1 MPFTNANGPVHL
13 LASQGTFAR
22 FSTEKPT
29 MTFFRYNAQ
38 QCTSFGQCWFFE
50 NFDKG
55 KSAYLG
61 ESLTYTASRNKDVHG
76 DTLIAV
82 DLPGIGNFQ
91 WITDKVKEVVADST
105 ALKDRYD
112 EITTT
117 LAPTLESTCT
127 AKDTGSPGT
136 FLRLREGQ
144 PYYCDGVS
152 MAMIKGVEYQ
162 LGGQRMD
169 RHDKHTLYTWHLLN
183 QVNVPHKMLGLAEH
197 DEVELKSDS
206 MRFQRKYC
214 PLVFSFCRHPSM
226 GIPLISN
233 MYNNLI
239 IQVDLEPFSAL
250 ICNYSGAGVNAAGG
264 TSTVLVAGADT
275 YCTRK
280 RAGETNIAASRTRV
294 RDLGVNDAAITT
306 TITTSDLAKEDFP
319 VSVVSRVYF
328 LGPQERYAFA
338 SNAHSQVVEA
348 CQRVKHSVTK
358 QTEYTFRTDT
368 LQNACS
374 VLYVVPQYRPQL
386 AANRHFDYGGAH
398 DHARNC
404 SLPALTTL
412 QFTTNGA
419 DLYSEQDQSFYQ
431 QVQPFAHH
439 KNSAR
444 GARKVYPMN
453 FGIQANAMGPVQ
465 YRGAVNL
472 SRSVN
477 SQCKL
482 GFASS
487 MWDKVSGGIWAQA
500 ATDTTVLDI
509 EFVVWNYNVL
519 AYRGGIGGYKFTQS
533 NNSL

>member
-1 MPFTNANGPVHL
+1 MCIRD
-13 LASQGTFAR
+13 S
-22 FSTEKPT
+22 
-29 MTFFRYNAQ
+29 
-38 QCTSFGQCWFFE
+38 
-50 NFDKG
+50 
-55 KSAYLG
+55 
-61 ESLTYTASRNKDVHG
+61 YTASRNKDVHG

-91 WITDKVKEVVADST
+91 CADDGGWKQYEVLENRHHLHGRYGEVDGASSVITNEH
-105 ALKDRYD
+105 
-112 EITTT
+112 
-117 LAPTLESTCT
+117 TCT
-127 AKDTGSPGT
+127 ATDAAGNFK
-136 FLRLREGQ
+136 RLRQGQ
-144 PYYCDGVS
+144 PYYCDGIS

-183 QVNVPHKMLGLAEH
+183 QVNVPHKMLGLADHSER
-197 DEVELKSDS
+197 ELKLDS
-206 MRFQRKYC
+206 MAFQRKYC

-250 ICNYSGAGVNAAGG
+250 ICNYAGAGLNGAGSV
-264 TSTVLVAGADT
+264 STVTGGGKT
-275 YCTRK
+275 FFTRK
-280 RAGETNIAASRTRV
+280 RVGETTVAASRSRGRHLTTA
-294 RDLGVNDAAITT
+294 DAQGFGDVALDA
-306 TITTSDLAKEDFP
+306 SDLAKEDFP

-348 CQRVKHSVTK
+348 CQRIKHSVTK
-358 QTEYTFRTDT
+358 QTEYTFETDT

-374 VLYVVPQYRPQL
+374 VLYVVPQYRPQI
-386 AANRHFDYGGAH
+386 AANRHFDYGGEY
-398 DHARNC
+398 DHVRDY
-404 SLPALTTL
+404 SWPALTTL
-412 QFTTNGA
+412 QFSTNGA

-431 QVQPFAHH
+431 QVQPYAHH

-444 GARKVYPMN
+444 GDRKVYPMN

-482 GFASS
+482 GFAANMWGVGSDGTTYAAASS
-487 MWDKVSGGIWAQA
+487 S
-500 ATDTTVLDI
+500 TTVLDI

>member
-1 MPFTNANGPVHL
+1 
-13 LASQGTFAR
+13 
-22 FSTEKPT
+22 
-29 MTFFRYNAQ
+29 
-38 QCTSFGQCWFFE
+38 
-50 NFDKG
+50 
-55 KSAYLG
+55 
-61 ESLTYTASRNKDVHG
+61 
-76 DTLIAV
+76 
-82 DLPGIGNFQ
+82 
-91 WITDKVKEVVADST
+91 
-105 ALKDRYD
+105 
-112 EITTT
+112 
-117 LAPTLESTCT
+117 
-127 AKDTGSPGT
+127 
-136 FLRLREGQ
+136 
-144 PYYCDGVS
+144 

-197 DEVELKSDS
+197 DEDELKSDS

-250 ICNYSGAGVNAAGG
+250 ICNYSGAGVNAAGA
-264 TSTVLVAGADT
+264 TSKVTTTGAAAPFNT
-275 YCTRK
+275 GGQQFYTLKRK
-280 RAGETNIAASRTRV
+280 DQSTLAASRAAGS
-294 RDLGVNDAAITT
+294 DLAVANTQGLAADVDA
-306 TITTSDLAKEDFP
+306 SDLAKEDFP

-374 VLYVVPQYRPQL
+374 VLYVVPQYRPQI
-386 AANRHFDYGGAH
+386 AAGRHFDYGGAH
-398 DHARNC
+398 DHVRDR
-404 SLPALTTL
+404 SSPALTTL

-431 QVQPFAHH
+431 QVQPYAHH

-487 MWDKVSGGIWAQA
+487 MWNVSTTGYAKE
-500 ATDTTVLDI
+500 ATATTVLDI

>member
-91 WITDKVKEVVADST
+91 WDATASPAAIAEVVDDSLETQYDLVQAAASTKESIMT
-105 ALKDRYD
+105 ATD
-112 EITTT
+112 
-117 LAPTLESTCT
+117 T
-127 AKDTGSPGT
+127 AN
-136 FLRLREGQ
+136 FLRKAEGQ

-264 TSTVLVAGADT
+264 TSTVYDNASPAVT
-275 YCTRK
+275 YYTCK
-280 RAGETNIAASRTRV
+280 RAGEQTVAASRTRV
-294 RDLGVNDAAITT
+294 ADLGKDLGGAGSGGISA
-306 TITTSDLAKEDFP
+306 SDLAKEDFP

-348 CQRVKHSVTK
+348 CQRVKHSVTQ
-358 QTEYTFRTDT
+358 QTEMTFRTDT

-374 VLYVVPQYRPQL
+374 VLYVVPQYRLQV

-398 DHARNC
+398 DVARDC

-431 QVQPFAHH
+431 QVQPYAHH

-444 GARKVYPMN
+444 GTRKVYPMN

-477 SQCKL
+477 SQCKV

-487 MWDKVSGGIWAQA
+487 MWDTTIGAWSKAPTA
-500 ATDTTVLDI
+500 TTVLDV